1 MQAYIKERTPKKT
14 NKTTEV
20 LNYLKENG
28 SITSMDA
35 FYKFGAT
42 RLSAII
48 FTLRRR
54 GYDIQNKDRCT
65 LDRYGNKCNFVE
77 YVLMEE
83 KHD

>member
-1 MQAYIKERTPKKT
+1 MEAYIKTKTPKKT

-28 SITSMDA
+28 SITSMEA
-35 FYKFGAT
+35 FTKFGAT

-54 GYDIQNKDRCT
+54 GYEIHNKDKT
-65 LDRYGNKCNFVE
+65 ILDRYGNKCNFVE
-77 YVLMEE
+77 YVLEDE
-83 KHD
+83 KE